1 MKNIKRIFS
10 KFIPKRSILRRNL
23 DQILYKLFKKLKQGI
38 VLDIG
43 SAHSPYKNKIPYKK
57 YLTMDINPSNNPDIC
72 SDIHNI
78 KSKSKSFDT
87 VIATEM
93 LEHVR
98 DPRKAVSEL
107 HRVLKP
113 QGSCILSTCFF
124 FRYHPNPK
132 DYYRF
137 TQDSLRD
144 LFRKFSKVKIYPY
157 GNRIHL
163 IWHIVNRGNLILKLF
178 TPLVSKIKFNDKEF
192 PTGFVVYAIK

>member
-1 MKNIKRIFS
+1 MNNIKRILS
-10 KFIPKRSILRRNL
+10 KFIPKRNIARRDL
-23 DQILYKLFKKLKQGI
+23 DQILYKLFKKLKPGI
-38 VLDIG
+38 VLDMG

-78 KSKSKSFDT
+78 KSKSNFFDT
-87 VIATEM
+87 AIATEV

-113 QGSCILSTCFF
+113 QGICILSTRFCHG
-124 FRYHPNPK
+124 YHPNPK

-144 LFRKFSKVKIYPY
+144 LFRKFSKVKIYSR

-163 IWHIVNRGNLILKLF
+163 MWHIVNRGNPILKLF
-178 TPLVSKIKFNDKEF
+178 TPLISKIKFNDKEF